1 MSLRILVIRRDN
13 IGDLV
18 CTTPLLAALRARHPD
33 AHIAALVNS
42 YNAGV
47 LEGNPDI
54 DAIHSYTKLKHRGE
68 GESWWS
74 VLVHRYRM
82 IAALRRAGF
91 DYVLLGKSTFDR
103 HGLAL
108 ARQVRPRHIVGIPPD
123 AGQRAAGITDP
134 VAPAPFAQGHEVEA
148 IMKLGAPL
156 GVDTAPGP
164 ARVFASPA
172 RVAEWRGRFP
182 ALAQPGAKP
191 WIALHISAR
200 HPRRLWAVERFIELA
215 RTLARDGAGIVLAW
229 APGGSD
235 DPRHPGD
242 DERAARIA
250 TGVGPGVPLIPAKTT
265 TLADLI
271 AVLSLSR
278 GFIGADGG
286 AMHIAAGLGL
296 PVVALFEDLPDKKRH
311 WHPWHVP
318 YEIVSSGPDDVA
330 GVTVGQVAQAWARV
344 SSRPK

>member
-1 MSLRILVIRRDN
+1 MRILVIRRDN

-18 CTTPLLAALRARHPD
+18 CTTPLLSALRARYPD

-47 LEGNPDI
+47 LEGNPDL
-54 DAIHSYTKLKHRGE
+54 DAIHSYTKLKHRAA
-68 GESWWS
+68 GESWFS
-74 VLVHRYRM
+74 VLARRYRM
-82 IAALRRAGF
+82 LAGLRRAGF
-91 DYVLLGKSTFDR
+91 DYVVLGKSDFDR

-108 ARQVRPRHIVGIPPD
+108 ARQIRPRHVIGVAPD
-123 AGQRAAGITDP
+123 HGQSAGLTDP
-134 VAPAPFAQGHEVEA
+134 VAPAQFAEVHEVEA

-156 GVDTAPGP
+156 GVDTAPGR

-172 RVAEWRGRFP
+172 RVAEWRSRFP
-182 ALAQPGAKP
+182 ALGQPGGKP

-215 RTLARDGAGIVLAW
+215 RTLAPEAGIVLAW

-242 DERAARIA
+242 DERAALIA
-250 TGVGPGVPLIPAKTT
+250 TRVGPGVALVPAKTNS
-265 TLADLI
+265 LGDLI
-271 AVLSLSR
+271 AVLSLCR

-296 PVVALFEDLPDKKRH
+296 PVVALFEDMPDKKRH

-318 YEIVSSGPDDVA
+318 YEIVSAGPDDVA
-330 GVTVGQVAQAWARV
+330 GVTVEQVAQAWSRV
-344 SSRPK
+344 SSRPS

>member
-18 CTTPLLAALRARHPD
+18 CTTPLLTALRARHPD
-33 AHIAALVNS
+33 AHLAALVNS
-42 YNAGV
+42 YNVGV
-47 LEGNPDI
+47 LEGNPDL
-54 DAIHSYTKLKHRGE
+54 DAIHSYTKLKHRAD

-82 IAALRRAGF
+82 IAALRRASF
-91 DYVLLGKSTFDR
+91 DYVLLGKSTFDH

-123 AGQRAAGITDP
+123 AGQSAGGITHP

-156 GVDTAPGP
+156 GVDTPPGP
-164 ARVFASPA
+164 ARVYASPA
-172 RVAEWRGRFP
+172 RVAEWRNRFP
-182 ALAQPGAKP
+182 ALAQPKP

-200 HPRRLWAVERFIELA
+200 QSRRLWAVERFVELA
-215 RTLARDGAGIVLAW
+215 RALARGGAGIVLAW

-250 TGVGPGVPLIPAKTT
+250 TRVGPEVPLIPAKTAS
-265 TLADLI
+265 LGDLI
-271 AVLSLSR
+271 AVLSQCR

-286 AMHIAAGLGL
+286 AMHIAAGLAL
-296 PVVALFEDLPDKKRH
+296 PVVALFEDMPDKIRH

-330 GVTVGQVAQAWARV
+330 GVTVDQVAQAWARV

>member
-1 MSLRILVIRRDN
+1 MRILVIRRDN

-18 CTTPLLAALRARHPD
+18 CTTPLLSALRARYPD

-47 LEGNPDI
+47 LEGNPDL
-54 DAIHSYTKLKHRGE
+54 DAIHSYTKLKHRAA
-68 GESWWS
+68 GESWFS
-74 VLVHRYRM
+74 VLVQRYRM
-82 IAALRRAGF
+82 LAGLRRAGF
-91 DYVLLGKSTFDR
+91 DYVVLGKSDFDR

-108 ARQVRPRHIVGIPPD
+108 ARRIRPQHVVGVAPGD
-123 AGQRAAGITDP
+123 GHGRGLTDP
-134 VAPAPFAQGHEVEA
+134 VAPAQFSEMHEVEA

-156 GVDTAPGP
+156 GINTAPGP
-164 ARVFASPA
+164 ARVFASPE
-172 RVAEWRGRFP
+172 RVAEWRSRFP
-182 ALAQPGAKP
+182 ALGRPGKA
-191 WIALHISAR
+191 WIGLHISAR

-215 RTLARDGAGIVLAW
+215 RTLAREAGIVLAW

-242 DERAARIA
+242 DERAALIA
-250 TGVGPGVPLIPAKTT
+250 TGVGAGVQLIPAKTT
-265 TLADLI
+265 SLGDLI
-271 AVLSLSR
+271 AVLSLCR

-296 PVVALFEDLPDKKRH
+296 PVVALFEDMPDKKRH

-318 YEIVSSGPDDVA
+318 HEIVSAGPDDVA
-330 GVTVGQVAQAWARV
+330 DISVEQVAQAWARV
-344 SSRPK
+344 SSRPS